1 MENNNSIELA
11 ILSSS
16 KQLFVHK
23 DVDLSKSNVI
33 AAIAAAAGG
42 MSLVADPDIE
52 ASKET
57 VINAIIQSYKKGDV
71 STAFEMVD
79 MMNPST
85 VKSVI
90 GFSPDYMDFGNAY
103 ATYIAQKEEYD
114 KLFSLTNKLQ
124 LTDVEQ
130 HKTL

>member
-57 VINAIIQSYKKGDV
+57 VINAIIQSYKKGDG